1 MRLGGKGG
9 VLPGI
14 YVTEAELRES
24 IGFGKWKR
32 DEQSKKLGSI
42 MQRMLEGMWIC
53 TYLNKYAVLAGKHAR
68 CHSSPLS
75 PES

>member
-1 MRLGGKGG
+1 MRTWEVQTERDEGGG

-24 IGFGKWKR
+24 KGFGKWKR

-53 TYLNKYAVLAGKHAR
+53 IYL
-68 CHSSPLS
+68 S
-75 PES
+75 